1 MKTSEFKKRL
11 KEKDGAKKLI
21 AYHIHDKIF
30 LTGKQLKICIEKKNM
45 V

>member
-11 KEKDGAKKLI
+11 EKDGAKKLI
-21 AYHIHDKIF
+21 AYHIHNIIF
-30 LTGKQLKICIEKKNM
+30 LTGKQVKICIEKKNM

>member
-1 MKTSEFKKRL
+1 MKANEFKKRL
-11 KEKDGAKKLI
+11 EKDGAKKLI
-21 AYHIHDKIF
+21 AHHIHNKIF

>member
-11 KEKDGAKKLI
+11 KEDGAKKLI
-21 AYHIHDKIF
+21 VYHIHNKIF
-30 LTGKQLKICIEKKNM
+30 LTGKQVKICIDKKNM

>member
-11 KEKDGAKKLI
+11 KEDGAKKLI
-21 AYHIHDKIF
+21 AYHIHNKIF